1 MGVEDEAIAAETKRC
16 EPYRHQQQAMIVG
29 KLERSL
35 NLDSF
40 PKDVVNDFN
49 EALRFARRKGLVGD
63 AMDLAAVV
71 KAKM

>member
-1 MGVEDEAIAAETKRC
+1 
-16 EPYRHQQQAMIVG
+16 MIVG